1 MSNKNL
7 CMFLV
12 SRNGNNI
19 LIWIWNN
26 SMGDDNNMDDNVEN
40 FPSLTTELLG
50 KTKII
55 EMMKR

>member
-1 MSNKNL
+1 
-7 CMFLV
+7 MFLV